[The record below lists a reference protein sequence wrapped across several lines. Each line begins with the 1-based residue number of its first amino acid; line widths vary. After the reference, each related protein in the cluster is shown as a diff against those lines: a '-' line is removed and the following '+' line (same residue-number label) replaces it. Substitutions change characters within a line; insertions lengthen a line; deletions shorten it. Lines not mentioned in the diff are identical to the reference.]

1 MSTVRFAALGA
12 LAALTVSIPLAAL
25 AAPEPKALGTFQQWS
40 AFTYTEGKNKVCY
53 LVGRPQA
60 SEPKDAKRDEIYVT
74 VTHRPADKIRNEVG
88 VYVGYKLKDKS
99 AVDAS
104 VGNTKFSLFTKD
116 DSAWATDAKTDK
128 ALTDAL
134 AAGQS
139 LVVKGTSVR
148 GTATTDT
155 YTLAGFAAALKA
167 INGACP

>member
-1 MSTVRFAALGA
+1 MSTIRLPALGA
-12 LAALTVSIPLAAL
+12 AGALVFLIQQAAL
-25 AAPEPKALGTFQQWS
+25 AAPEPKALGTFQQWT
-40 AFTYTEGKNKVCY
+40 AFTYTEGKSKVCY

-60 SEPKDAKRDEIYVT
+60 SEPKDAKRDEVYVT
-74 VTHRPADKIRNEVG
+74 VTHRPTDKVRNEVG

-104 VGNTKFSLFTKD
+104 VGNAKFSLFTKD
-116 DSAWATDAKTDK
+116 DSAWAPDAKTDK

-139 LVVKGTSVR
+139 LVIKGTSAR

-167 INGACP
+167 ISGACP